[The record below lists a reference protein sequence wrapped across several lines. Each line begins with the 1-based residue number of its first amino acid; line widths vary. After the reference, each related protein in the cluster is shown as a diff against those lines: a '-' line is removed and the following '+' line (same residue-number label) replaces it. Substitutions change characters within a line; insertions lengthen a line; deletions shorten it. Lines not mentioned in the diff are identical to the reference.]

1 MRLGLRALLLAATLG
16 RLLSAQVPSDGP
28 HVLWEGRTARVLEV
42 RDGDQLGER
51 RVQAPFKLDLPGLAA
66 RPLALQGRPYAD
78 APDALPDPG
87 RILAV
92 SDIHGRFDS
101 VLALLKAQ
109 GVVDGNLR
117 WTYGRG
123 HLVVCGDVFDRGPQ
137 VTETLWFLRA
147 LEDAARRAGGAVHLL
162 LGNHEA
168 MVMGGDLRYLHPRY
182 ARTPAGLPP
191 LTELYGPASELG
203 RWLRSRS
210 TLLKLGP
217 FLFAHGGP
225 GPDFLAQGFDL
236 KRTNHGVRKAL
247 GRSAKG
253 SEGEAAFLLGS
264 DGPLWYRGLVPG
276 VSARDADDTHLAQLL
291 RAFGVKAIV
300 IGHTTVTA
308 LTALH
313 GGRVFAI
320 DAGLKEGKPGEAWIW
335 EKGRAWRGTADGKR
349 EPLLP

>member
-1 MRLGLRALLLAATLG
+1 
-16 RLLSAQVPSDGP
+16 
-28 HVLWEGRTARVLEV
+28 VLWDGRTARILEV
-42 RDGDQLGER
+42 RNEDQLGER
-51 RVQAPFKLDLPGLAA
+51 REKAPIKLELPGLAA
-66 RPLALQGRPYAD
+66 RALTLKGGPYAD
-78 APDALPDPG
+78 APEALPDPG

-109 GVVDGNLR
+109 GVVDGGLR
-117 WTYGRG
+117 WTFGRG

-147 LEDAARRAGGAVHLL
+147 LEESARKAGGAVHLL

-168 MVMGGDLRYLHPRY
+168 MVLGGDLRYLHPKY
-182 ARTPAGLPP
+182 ARTPAGLPALP
-191 LTELYGPASELG
+191 ELFGPTSELG

-210 TLLKLGP
+210 ALLKLGP

-225 GPDFLAQGFDL
+225 GPDLLAQGFDL
-236 KRTNHGVRKAL
+236 PRVNRGVRKIL
-247 GRSAKG
+247 GQAARGA
-253 SEGEAAFLLGS
+253 EGEAAFLLGG

-276 VSARDADDTHLAQLL
+276 ASAKDANDAHLAQVLK
-291 RAFGVKAIV
+291 AFRVKGLV
-300 IGHTTVTA
+300 IGHTTVHE

-320 DAGLKEGKPGEAWIW
+320 DAGLKEGRPGEAWIW
-335 EKGRAWRGTADGKR
+335 EKGRVWRGTADGKR
-349 EPLLP
+349 APLLP